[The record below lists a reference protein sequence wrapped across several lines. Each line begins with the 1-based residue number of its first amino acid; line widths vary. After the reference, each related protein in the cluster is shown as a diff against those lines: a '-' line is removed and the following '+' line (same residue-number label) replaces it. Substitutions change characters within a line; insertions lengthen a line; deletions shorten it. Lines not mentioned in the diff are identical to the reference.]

1 MKALVSYVPKLNKSV
16 ILISSEHHRPVLDA
30 NSEQKKPEIIAF
42 YNKTKGAVDTFDQ
55 MVEKYTCRRKTNR
68 WTFNLFMYM
77 LDAAALNS
85 FILFKMKNP
94 NNFLVNE
101 SRSRRLNLES
111 LACNLIKICI
121 SERLRNASIN
131 NYSGLNA
138 NILNSMMTLGFKI
151 DRKNNQAAN
160 LNETKK
166 PCYAL
171 ECKRSQQKR
180 KSKTGNI
187 CVECGNFACKMHCE
201 ISKLI
206 ICKNCILD

>member
-1 MKALVSYVPKLNKSV
+1 
-16 ILISSEHHRPVLDA
+16 
-30 NSEQKKPEIIAF
+30 
-42 YNKTKGAVDTFDQ
+42 
-55 MVEKYTCRRKTNR
+55 
-68 WTFNLFMYM
+68 M

-85 FILFKMKNP
+85 FILFKLKNP

-101 SRSRRLNLES
+101 LRSRRLNLEL
-111 LACNLIKICI
+111 LACNLIKSCI
-121 SERLRNASIN
+121 SERLRNASLN

-166 PCYAL
+166 PCYSL
-171 ECKRSQQKR
+171 ECKRSKQKR
-180 KSKTGNI
+180 KSRTANI
-187 CVECGNFACKMHCE
+187 CVECGNFACKAHCE

-206 ICKNCILD
+206 ICNNCILD